1 MKSYILSIFASKKGE
16 IESLNGIRAIGI
28 LMVMTN
34 HLWVFSR
41 KAMGEM
47 PFWLSWFAENQTTI
61 VDVFFVLGGF
71 LNYGGILQSYK
82 KENSFPYRKFI
93 INRSLR
99 ILPAYYVALAF
110 SYYYFYK
117 QAENLKHIQNPSPDL
132 LWLITKGQKALDYV
146 WADGI
151 FLSNFFPRVLD
162 VGWYISLEQQI
173 YFLMVVLGPFFLFS
187 KTRKVRVIILSM
199 IYIIPFLSRCY
210 LYSKGQMNPEALFW
224 TENRFD
230 SMIAGMLLAEYVDYK
245 PIGESLGKLKYSLI
259 GTTAIAFIL
268 ISYSFD
274 WNHFIRLTLANNF
287 FNIALALIIYLAIQ
301 KEGIFKTILGL
312 KIFRPLSRITFTVY
326 LWNIPL
332 MGVATGW
339 ALRGETIITLSVLPK
354 LYLICFG
361 FAILAS
367 WPIFLLIE
375 QPFIWWKEKPKVLEN
390 KNEAKTA

>member
-34 HLWVFSR
+34 HLWVS
-41 KAMGEM
+41 KQPLMGAM
-47 PFWLSWFAENQTTI
+47 PYWLSWFVENQTTI

-93 INRSLR
+93 TNRALR
-99 ILPAYYVALAF
+99 ILPAYYTALAF
-110 SYYYFYK
+110 SYYFFYK
-117 QAENLKHIQNPSPDL
+117 QIQGLKHISNPSTDL
-132 LWLITKGQKALDYV
+132 LWLMDKGQKALDYV

-187 KTRKVRVIILSM
+187 KTKKVRVIILSI

-210 LYSKGQMNPEALFW
+210 LYSKGSMNAEALFW

-230 SMIAGMLLAEYVDYK
+230 SMIAGILLAEYVDYK
-245 PIGESLGKLKYSLI
+245 PVGESLSKLKYSLI
-259 GTTAIAFIL
+259 GFTAIVFIL

-274 WNHFIRLTLANNF
+274 WKHIIRLTIANNF
-287 FNIALALIIYLAIQ
+287 YNIALALIIYLAIQ
-301 KEGIFKTILGL
+301 KEGIFKTVLGL
-312 KIFRPLSRITFTVY
+312 PIFRPLSRITFTVY

-332 MGVATGW
+332 MGIATKW
-339 ALRGETIITLSVLPK
+339 ALKGETLVTVSVLPK
-354 LYLICFG
+354 LYFICFG
-361 FAILAS
+361 FTILVA

-375 QPFIWWKEKPKVLEN
+375 QPFIWWKEKPKVLEIN
-390 KNEAKTA
+390 NETKTA

>member
-16 IESLNGIRAIGI
+16 IESLNGIRAIAI

-34 HLWVFSR
+34 HLWVS
-41 KAMGEM
+41 KQPIMGEM
-47 PFWLSWFAENQTTI
+47 PFWLSWFVENQTTI
-61 VDVFFVLGGF
+61 VDVFFVMGGF

-82 KENSFPYRKFI
+82 RENSFPYRKFI

-99 ILPAYYVALAF
+99 ILPAYYAALAF
-110 SYYYFYK
+110 SYYYFSK
-117 QAENLKHIQNPSPDL
+117 QVAGLKNIPNPSADL
-132 LWLITKGQKALDYV
+132 VWLIDKGQKALDYV
-146 WADGI
+146 WADGV

-173 YFLMVVLGPFFLFS
+173 YFIMVVLGPFFLFS
-187 KTRKVRVIILSM
+187 KTKKVRVIILSI

-210 LYSKGQMNPEALFW
+210 LYSKGQMNAEALFW

-230 SMIAGMLLAEYVDYK
+230 SMIAGMLLAEYVDYR
-245 PIGESLGKLKYSLI
+245 PVGESLGKLKYSLLGI
-259 GTTAIAFIL
+259 TAIAFIL

-274 WNHFIRLTLANNF
+274 WDHFVRLTLANNF
-287 FNIALALIIYLAIQ
+287 YNIALALIIYLAIQ

-312 KIFRPLSRITFTVY
+312 PIFRPLSRITFTVY

-332 MGVATGW
+332 MGIATRW
-339 ALRGETIITLSVLPK
+339 ALKGETLVTLSVLPK

-361 FAILAS
+361 FTIIAA

-390 KNEAKTA
+390 KNETKTA